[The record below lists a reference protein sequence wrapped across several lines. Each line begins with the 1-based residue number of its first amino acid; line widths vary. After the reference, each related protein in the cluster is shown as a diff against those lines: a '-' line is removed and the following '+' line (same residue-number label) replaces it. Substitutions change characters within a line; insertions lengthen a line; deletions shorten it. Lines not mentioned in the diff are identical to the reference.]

1 MATLKQR
8 LHRKNSS
15 GTYDTVHLESSSDLI
30 LRPSGRTVE
39 QDLADYLPQVQN
51 NDNVPESLNK
61 LIIGITKAFVNK
73 KSISFE
79 GHSHDD
85 RYFTESEMTTKLN
98 GKANSS
104 HNHSASN
111 ITSGTL
117 PVTRGGTGVTNIDAL
132 KSALGIG
139 GGSGSLVGMSYN
151 LTGIGVGKP
160 VRWANDIWICVHQ
173 SGSTYYL
180 AATSIYCIT
189 QFGSNANYAGS
200 TLAAMCTHVQNIT
213 PQDSLDLAINTSV
226 NGVTAKIFVASYE
239 QLDGEFSYFS
249 DNIQRQCDYTHYWTS
264 SARDSNV
271 GRYVTNGGDF
281 NTNSSAGEF
290 GFRPFVALQL

>member
-1 MATLKQR
+1 MFYYEIVNFL
-8 LHRKNSS
+8 
-15 GTYDTVHLESSSDLI
+15 
-30 LRPSGRTVE
+30 
-39 QDLADYLPQVQN
+39 
-51 NDNVPESLNK
+51 LNK

-98 GKANSS
+98 GKANSN

-117 PVTRGGTGVTNIDAL
+117 PVTRGGTGVTSIDAL
-132 KSALGIG
+132 KSSLGIG

-189 QFGSNANYAGS
+189 QFGSDNSYAGS
-200 TLAAMCTHVQNIT
+200 TLATMCTQVQNIT
-213 PQDSLDLAINTSV
+213 PQDSLDLAINTNV
-226 NGVTAKIFVASYE
+226 NGITAKIFVASYD
-239 QLDGEFSYFS
+239 QLNGGFSYFS
-249 DNIQRQCDYTHYWTS
+249 NNTQRQCDYTYYWTS
-264 SARDSNV
+264 SASYSGDVWRVSD
-271 GRYVTNGGDF
+271 GGAFTDNGDP
-281 NTNSSAGEF
+281 TDAD
-290 GFRPFVALQL
+290 GFRPFVSLQL